1 MDKNEVKTILNL
13 KETEAQAHTK
23 YEGRIITLRVD
34 DILLPDGRPAK
45 REYVCH
51 RGGASILAVDEE
63 ECVYLVRQFRYPY
76 REELLE
82 IPAGKLEEGEEAI
95 VTARRELE
103 EETGLIADDIKPF
116 GLIYPTP
123 GYTNENLYVFL
134 AVGLHASKAHL
145 DDGEF
150 LRVERMPF
158 KEVLQMVI
166 DGRIK
171 DGKTSYAVLK
181 YAAINN
187 IGV

>member
-1 MDKNEVKTILNL
+1 MKKDLILT
-13 KETEAQAHTK
+13 ETEKQAHTL
-23 YEGRIITLRVD
+23 YEGRIIKLRVD
-34 DILLPDGRPAK
+34 DVELPDGKPAT

-51 RGGASILAVDEE
+51 RGGASILAVDDDNF
-63 ECVYLVRQFRYPY
+63 VYLVRQFRYPY

-103 EETGLIADDIKPF
+103 EETGLVADELLPY

-134 AVGLHASKAHL
+134 AKGLKATKAHL

-158 KEVLQMVI
+158 DEVLKKVMSGEI
-166 DGRIK
+166 R
-171 DGKTSYAVLK
+171 DGKTC
-181 YAAINN
+181 
-187 IGV
+187 